1 MSEPLWRQ
9 DCLLAKEVVSS
20 GMKDKI
26 NFKQDQGMTL
36 VELLAALTILMVV
49 ILLAGSVHIFGQK
62 QFINQTESAS
72 QANDMSY
79 ALSVMSRD
87 LRKEAFDDIT
97 VEGNTIK
104 ILEVP
109 VFKKENQR
117 LLKNGNTLSVSIND
131 MTVTKSDENRSL
143 EIVLRSS
150 KTQTQQKEYRTTI
163 YFRR

>member
-1 MSEPLWRQ
+1 
-9 DCLLAKEVVSS
+9 
-20 GMKDKI
+20 MKDKI

>member
-1 MSEPLWRQ
+1 MRKWKR
-9 DCLLAKEVVSS
+9 DYLLKNKLNKNSS
-20 GMKDKI
+20 WKSDKG
-26 NFKQDQGMTL
+26 FTL
-36 VELLAALTILMVV
+36 VELLASIALLSVV

-62 QFINQTESAS
+62 QFISQTESAS

-87 LRKEAFDDIT
+87 LRKEAFLDVT

-104 ILEVP
+104 ILGDP
-109 VFKKENQR
+109 VFEKEGQR
-117 LLKNGNTLSVSIND
+117 LLKNGNTLSSSIND
-131 MTVTKSDENRSL
+131 MTVNRSDEDRSL

-150 KTQTQQKEYRTTI
+150 RSQTQQKEYRTTI